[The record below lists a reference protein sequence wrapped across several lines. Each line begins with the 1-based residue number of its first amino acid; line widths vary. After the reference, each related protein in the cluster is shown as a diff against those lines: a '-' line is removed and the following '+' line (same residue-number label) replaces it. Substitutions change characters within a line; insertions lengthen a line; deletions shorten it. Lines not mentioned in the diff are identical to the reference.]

1 MIKTCQ
7 ISYYGSKVGLQY
19 ILYMCRQDVTFI
31 GACRSP
37 NEVVLGL
44 TLLERLVHIFGIV
57 SQVLAFAA
65 YKNVIPYNAELAM
78 YSLQYARGRKVCI
91 CVIL

>member
-1 MIKTCQ
+1 
-7 ISYYGSKVGLQY
+7 
-19 ILYMCRQDVTFI
+19 MCRQDVTFI

-57 SQVLAFAA
+57 SQVRFAFAA